1 MSSTY
6 VSDFY
11 AAALRRTSGFA
22 YVMFFETCESN
33 VFPRTP
39 HWSAQYVSSLPEVLS
54 HIVEYVDCC
63 EGGMTKGARGQ
74 PIRPETFVRRSEEAL
89 GMANLITGQVTLDFG
104 KSLYSIPL
112 EKVTELDVAVQ
123 RAGIPVAVTHEG
135 EQHGSNR
142 EFRTLDLSDPAVV
155 DALLEFQREADVPPW
170 RIFDKTRLPSLPASG
185 DWTPGAATHE
195 DFARAKH
202 AAQQH
207 LARHRIINIRHPWPG
222 SSYVQQESLVLGDQ
236 QQVLSSSP
244 MRWFCQDH
252 LGEGRL
258 TMLGQSLA
266 AFRAFRTWMD
276 ASTTAV
282 DASACEVEAT
292 STGAHEAKVAE
303 IAEKLTEGRSRH
315 LPARGLAAAVFD
327 EIRYCEAANFTVVT
341 PQHNSPA
348 TSSLF

>member
-22 YVMFFETCESN
+22 YVMLFETCESN

-39 HWSAQYVSSLPEVLS
+39 HWSAQYVGSLPEVLS
-54 HIVEYVDCC
+54 RIVEYVDCC
-63 EGGMTKGARGQ
+63 EDGMTKGARGQ

-89 GMANLITGQVTLDFG
+89 CIANLFTGKPTLEFG

-112 EKVTELDVAVQ
+112 EKVAELDASAQ
-123 RAGIPVAVTHEG
+123 RAGIAVAVAHEG
-135 EQHGSNR
+135 EHYGSKR
-142 EFRTLDLSDPAVV
+142 EFRILDLSEPAAV
-155 DALLEFQREADVPPW
+155 DVLLEFQRDADVPPW
-170 RIFDKTRLPSLPASG
+170 RIFDKTRLPSLRASG
-185 DWTPGAATHE
+185 DWTPAAATHE

-202 AAQQH
+202 AAHEH
-207 LARHRIINIRHPWPG
+207 LARHRVIKMRHPWPG

-236 QQVLSSSP
+236 QQVLSSNP

-266 AFRAFRTWMD
+266 AFRAFRNWMD

-292 STGAHEAKVAE
+292 STGASETEAAE
-303 IAEKLTEGRSRH
+303 LAEKLTQGRSRH
-315 LPARGLAAAVFD
+315 LPARGPAAAVFD

-341 PQHNSPA
+341 PQHSSPA